1 MSLEDKVARTVGY
14 LKWAMTGCLF
24 CVVAGCGSNFGFPG
38 VYRINVEQ
46 GNVVNEEMVEK
57 LRPGLNKRQVR
68 YIMGTPLI
76 EDSFHD
82 DRWDYR
88 YLLRNGNETLAETRL
103 TLWFDGDELAR
114 AEGPDAPDWAVSD
127 ASDTEDAGGTE
138 TMAVDVSETT
148 EADST
153 DETVETV
160 ETVETETD
168 ATGTAAGEADLT
180 DTAETAL

>member
-1 MSLEDKVARTVGY
+1 MARTFGY
-14 LKWAMTGCLF
+14 LKLTVAGCLF
-24 CVVAGCGSNFGFPG
+24 CALASCGSNFGFPG

-46 GNVVNEEMVEK
+46 GNVVNAEMIEK

-88 YLLRNGNETLAETRL
+88 YLLRNGTETIAETRL

-114 AEGPDAPDWAVSD
+114 VEGPDAPEWAVSD
-127 ASDTEDAGGTE
+127 A
-138 TMAVDVSETT
+138 T
-148 EADST
+148 EADI
-153 DETVETV
+153 
-160 ETVETETD
+160 TD
-168 ATGTAAGEADLT
+168 ATDTDVTETAEADLT
-180 DTAETAL
+180 DTADTAL

>member
-1 MSLEDKVARTVGY
+1 
-14 LKWAMTGCLF
+14 MTGCLF

-76 EDSFHD
+76 EDSFHA

-88 YLLRNGNETLAETRL
+88 YLLRNGTETLMETRL

-127 ASDTEDAGGTE
+127 ASDTEDADVTE
-138 TMAVDVSETT
+138 AMDADVTETT

-153 DETVETV
+153 ET
-160 ETVETETD
+160 TEID
-168 ATGTAAGEADLT
+168 ATDTAAGEADLT
-180 DTAETAL
+180 STTETAL

>member
-1 MSLEDKVARTVGY
+1 MGY
-14 LKWAMTGCLF
+14 LKWMMTGCLL
-24 CVVAGCGSNFGFPG
+24 CVLAGCGSNFGFPG

-76 EDSFHD
+76 EDSFHA

-88 YLLRNGNETLAETRL
+88 YLLRNGTETLVETRL

-127 ASDTEDAGGTE
+127 ASDTEEAGITE
-138 TMAVDVSETT
+138 TAEADTTETATSET
-148 EADST
+148 
-153 DETVETV
+153 
-160 ETVETETD
+160 
-168 ATGTAAGEADLT
+168 DLA

>member
-1 MSLEDKVARTVGY
+1 MGY
-14 LKWAMTGCLF
+14 LKWA
-24 CVVAGCGSNFGFPG
+24 VAGGLLVALVGCGSNFGFPG

-88 YLLRNGNETLAETRL
+88 YLLRNGTTTLLETRL
-103 TLWFDGDELAR
+103 TLWFENDELAR
-114 AEGPDAPDWAVSD
+114 AEGPDAPEWAVIDTSD
-127 ASDTEDAGGTE
+127 AAEAEEVTE
-138 TMAVDVSETT
+138 TMEADLTDATEADLTETT
-148 EADST
+148 EADL
-153 DETVETV
+153 
-160 ETVETETD
+160 TETAEAD
-168 ATGTAAGEADLT
+168 LTETTEADLTETAEADLT
-180 DTAETAL
+180 DAADTPL

>member
-1 MSLEDKVARTVGY
+1 MCAL
-14 LKWAMTGCLF
+14 
-24 CVVAGCGSNFGFPG
+24 AGCGSNFGFPG

-76 EDSFHD
+76 EDSFHA

-127 ASDTEDAGGTE
+127 ASDSEVTEAMDAGSIDMTE
-138 TMAVDVSETT
+138 V
-148 EADST
+148 DST
-153 DETVETV
+153 DT
-160 ETVETETD
+160 
-168 ATGTAAGEADLT
+168 ATGETDLT

>member
-1 MSLEDKVARTVGY
+1 M
-14 LKWAMTGCLF
+14 
-24 CVVAGCGSNFGFPG
+24 AGCGSNFGFPG

-76 EDSFHD
+76 EDSFHA

-88 YLLRNGNETLAETRL
+88 YLLRNGTETLMETRL

-127 ASDTEDAGGTE
+127 ASDTEDAGVTE
-138 TMAVDVSETT
+138 TMDADVTETT
-148 EADST
+148 DADST
-153 DETVETV
+153 ETTKI
-160 ETVETETD
+160 D
-168 ATGTAAGEADLT
+168 ATDTAAGEADFT
-180 DTAETAL
+180 GTTETAL